1 MDKLL
6 QQLFGDETQPQPTAQ
21 APTASAASTV
31 SAHNDD
37 ATREARR
44 QARQQR
50 KADHEAR
57 HRRKEFVD
65 RYTTGDPSEGF
76 TMDEAVDHLRE
87 MRAEMTPAEFR
98 QAMKQTLEHLPP
110 EQRDEVIAMMQRY
123 KQTAPAAAAN
133 SGTSSATPQPSA
145 IAGAAAS
152 NDAAFGNMLDS
163 LMGSGAGGAD
173 FGAIIDDLRKGGLNA
188 PSNKAGAQPTEADF
202 EALLNSPLARAVLGG
217 VAAYGMQNMQAD
229 DDDYDTPSGARPA
242 RT

>member
-6 QQLFGDETQPQPTAQ
+6 QQLFGDETQTQPTTQ
-21 APTASAASTV
+21 APAASAASTV
-31 SAHNDD
+31 NAPDDD
-37 ATREARR
+37 ATREAKR

-65 RYTTGDPSEGF
+65 RYTTGEPSEGF
-76 TMDEAVDHLRE
+76 TMDEAVAHLKE
-87 MRAEMTPAEFR
+87 MREEMTPAEFR

-110 EQRDEVIAMMQRY
+110 EQRDEVIALMQRY
-123 KQTAPAAAAN
+123 KQTAPAGAS
-133 SGTSSATPQPSA
+133 SGGTTSSTPQPSA

-173 FGAIIDDLRKGGLNA
+173 FGAIIDDLRKGGMNA
-188 PSNKAGAQPTEADF
+188 PSSKTGTQPTEADF

-217 VAAYGMQNMQAD
+217 IAAYGMKNMQSDA
-229 DDDYDTPSGARPA
+229 DDYDTPSGARSTSA
-242 RT
+242 